1 MVNRYC
7 CSSCNRRLPRDSFS
21 NNQWRKGE
29 GRSRCHACVNS
40 GPRGNNNDTGNNV
53 DFDSIKRTIKEM
65 EEILQRMQLEQ
76 IAKLNTV
83 DAAQTARTNNATHA
97 TFKEIDLQNPFAQGS
112 FRWVAKGVYSHGSR
126 AGEACVCKWFKT
138 GGVVES
144 SFYDID
150 LSTVKKALD
159 LITKW
164 NSSGM
169 VNKMVKIN
177 QPAVWTFDRN
187 SGARAEMI
195 CDLQGGYYNDGVILT
210 DPVIL
215 SLARKYGPTD
225 LGSKGISNFFGHHT
239 CNEFCRSEW
248 RKPIFALKRSVAR
261 KGTTMEEVP
270 TGNLRIIREDVTMVF
285 LQCNFGVHLLTVRKR
300 WNRLAA
306 QGGMTIEEF
315 FPDVVNFDSFVEL
328 YRVFFPFQEP
338 HESEQPF
345 KVVDVTAKDM
355 TVFDTLD
362 EAF

>member
-1 MVNRYC
+1 MANRYC

-40 GPRGNNNDTGNNV
+40 GARGNNNDTGNNV
-53 DFDSIKRTIKEM
+53 DIDSLTRTMKEM
-65 EEILQRMQLEQ
+65 EEFLQRLQLEQ
-76 IAKLNTV
+76 IAKQNTV
-83 DAAQTARTNNATHA
+83 DATQTARTNNATRA
-97 TFKEIDLQNPFAQGS
+97 TFEEIDLQNPFAQGS
-112 FRWVAKGVYSHGSR
+112 FRWVAKGVYTHGSR
-126 AGEACVCKWFKT
+126 AGEPCVCKWFKT

-150 LSTVKKALD
+150 LSTVEKALD

-187 SGARAEMI
+187 SSARAGKKVLQEPFIANYQKFNSNTGWADDSTPWPRVMQALSHFSYHVSGGREMI

-210 DPVIL
+210 DPVVL
-215 SLARKYGPTD
+215 SLAREYGPTD
-225 LGSKGISNFFGHHT
+225 LGSKGINNFFGHHT

-248 RKPIFALKRSVAR
+248 RKPILPLIRFAAR

-270 TGNLRIIREDVTMVF
+270 TVTSRPQMSIMR
-285 LQCNFGVHLLTVRKR
+285 G
-300 WNRLAA
+300 
-306 QGGMTIEEF
+306 I
-315 FPDVVNFDSFVEL
+315 
-328 YRVFFPFQEP
+328 
-338 HESEQPF
+338 HE
-345 KVVDVTAKDM
+345 
-355 TVFDTLD
+355 
-362 EAF
+362 